1 MIVSSSIST
10 PPLKNIFLLS
20 KSINLFL
27 IPTTGW
33 REQPVPFPPVTDT
46 LLTFSMSKSWGST
59 IISFTLPVIIGST
72 NAVVP
77 EEDSTFII
85 GGLTIS

>member
-1 MIVSSSIST
+1 MIVSSSISI

-20 KSINLFL
+20 NSINLFL

-33 REQPVPFPPVTDT
+33 STQPEPFPPVIET
-46 LLTFSMSKSWGST
+46 LITFSISKFWGST

-72 NAVVP
+72 NADVP
-77 EEDSTFII
+77 DEFSTLIV